1 MHIMDKVLIVDD
13 DLKVQ
18 RILWSRLQKYEDK
31 FEIMLAYDGEE
42 AMEVLQQNS
51 ISVVITDIVMPKI
64 DGLELLAHINES
76 YPEIPC
82 FVMTAYGTSEI
93 KDKLSKSTVRI
104 FNKPFLIDDLANAI
118 IQVLEQVTPD
128 GTLKGIS
135 VANFLQ
141 LIQMEEKTCFL
152 EISSTGNQKGLFYF
166 KDGELYDAVYGDLQ
180 GEEAAFKLLAL
191 DNASIRFKNLSNGKV
206 VKRINVSLMN
216 LIMESQRLKD
226 ESKKSGE
233 HI

>member
-1 MHIMDKVLIVDD
+1 MDKVLLVDD
-13 DLKVQ
+13 DYKVL

-31 FEIMLAYDGEE
+31 FEVVLAYNGAE
-42 AMEVLQQNS
+42 AIDVLQQKS
-51 ISVVITDIVMPKI
+51 ISVVITDIIMPKI
-64 DGLELLAHINES
+64 DGLELLAHIKKN

-82 FVMTAYGTSEI
+82 FVMTAHGTSEI
-93 KDKLSKSTVRI
+93 KDKLSKNTAHI
-104 FNKPFLIDDLANAI
+104 FNKPFLIDDLANSI
-118 IQVLEQVTPD
+118 IQVLEQGTPD

-152 EISSTGNQKGLFYF
+152 EVSSSGSEKGLFYF
-166 KDGELYDAVYGDLQ
+166 KDGELYDAVYGDLN
-180 GEEAAFKLLAL
+180 GEEAAFKLLAF
-191 DNASIRFKNLSNGKV
+191 DNASIHFKNVSDDKI

-226 ESKKSGE
+226 ESMKSGE
-233 HI
+233 NT

>member
-1 MHIMDKVLIVDD
+1 MDKVLIVDD

-18 RILWSRLQKYEDK
+18 RILWNRLQEYEDK
-31 FEIMLAYDGEE
+31 FEIVLAYDGAE

-76 YPEIPC
+76 YPETPC

-118 IQVLEQVTPD
+118 IQALKRDTPD

-152 EISSTGNQKGLFYF
+152 EISSNGSEKGLFYF
-166 KDGELYDAVYGDLQ
+166 KDGELYDAVCGGLN

-191 DNASIRFKNLSNGKV
+191 DNASIRLKNFSDDKV

-233 HI
+233 NN

>member
-1 MHIMDKVLIVDD
+1 
-13 DLKVQ
+13 
-18 RILWSRLQKYEDK
+18 
-31 FEIMLAYDGEE
+31 
-42 AMEVLQQNS
+42 
-51 ISVVITDIVMPKI
+51 
-64 DGLELLAHINES
+64 
-76 YPEIPC
+76 
-82 FVMTAYGTSEI
+82 MTAHETAEI
-93 KDKLSKSTVRI
+93 KDKLSKNTVRI
-104 FNKPFLIDDLANAI
+104 FNKPFLIDDLAKAVL
-118 IQVLEQVTPD
+118 QVLAQDAPG

-152 EISSTGNQKGLFYF
+152 EISSTGSEKGLFYF
-166 KDGELYDAVYGDLQ
+166 KDGELYDAVCGGLN
-180 GEEAAFKLLAL
+180 GEEAAFKLLAH
-191 DNASIRFKNLSNGKV
+191 DNASIRLKNFSDDKI

>member
-1 MHIMDKVLIVDD
+1 MRIMDKILIVDD
-13 DLKVQ
+13 DYKVL
-18 RILWSRLQKYEDK
+18 RILRSRLQKYKDK
-31 FEIMLAYDGEE
+31 FEVVLAYDGEE

-64 DGLELLAHINES
+64 DGLELLAHVNES
-76 YPEIPC
+76 YPETPC
-82 FVMTAYGTSEI
+82 FVMTAHETAEI
-93 KDKLSKSTVRI
+93 KDKLSKNTVRI
-104 FNKPFLIDDLANAI
+104 FNKPFLIDDLAKAVL
-118 IQVLEQVTPD
+118 QVLAQDAPG

-152 EISSTGNQKGLFYF
+152 EISSTGSEKGLFYF
-166 KDGELYDAVYGDLQ
+166 KDGELYDAVYGVLN
-180 GEEAAFKLLAL
+180 GEEAAFKLLSL
-191 DNASIRFKNLSNGKV
+191 NNASIRIKNHSDDNI
-206 VKRINVSLMN
+206 VKRINISLMN

-233 HI
+233 HT

>member
-1 MHIMDKVLIVDD
+1 MLMMDKVLIVDD

-31 FEIMLAYDGEE
+31 FEVMLAYDGAE

-64 DGLELLAHINES
+64 DGLELLAHIKKS
-76 YPEIPC
+76 YPEISC

-104 FNKPFLIDDLANAI
+104 FNKPFLIDDLADAI
-118 IQVLEQVTPD
+118 IQVLEQDTPD

-152 EISSTGNQKGLFYF
+152 EICSTGNEKGLFYF
-166 KDGELYDAVYGDLQ
+166 KDGELYDAVCGGLN

-191 DNASIRFKNLSNGKV
+191 DNASIRFKNLSNGKM

-226 ESKKSGE
+226 ESKKSGDP
-233 HI
+233 I

>member
-1 MHIMDKVLIVDD
+1 MLMMDKVLIVDD

-31 FEIMLAYDGEE
+31 FEVMLAYDGVE
-42 AMEVLQQNS
+42 AIQVLQQNS

-64 DGLELLAHINES
+64 DGLELLAHIKES

-104 FNKPFLIDDLANAI
+104 FNKPFLIDDLADAI
-118 IQVLEQVTPD
+118 IQVLEQDAPD

-152 EISSTGNQKGLFYF
+152 EISSTGNEKGLFYF
-166 KDGELYDAVYGDLQ
+166 KDGELYDAVYGGLN

-191 DNASIRFKNLSNGKV
+191 DNASIRFKNLSNGKM
-206 VKRINVSLMN
+206 VKRIKVSLMN

-226 ESKKSGE
+226 ESKKSGDP
-233 HI
+233 I

>member
-1 MHIMDKVLIVDD
+1 
-13 DLKVQ
+13 
-18 RILWSRLQKYEDK
+18 
-31 FEIMLAYDGEE
+31 
-42 AMEVLQQNS
+42 
-51 ISVVITDIVMPKI
+51 
-64 DGLELLAHINES
+64 
-76 YPEIPC
+76 
-82 FVMTAYGTSEI
+82 
-93 KDKLSKSTVRI
+93 VRI
-104 FNKPFLIDDLANAI
+104 FNKPFLIDDLADAI
-118 IQVLEQVTPD
+118 IQVLEQDTPD

-166 KDGELYDAVYGDLQ
+166 KDGELYDAVFGDLH
-180 GEEAAFKLLAL
+180 GEEAAFKLLAF
-191 DNASIRFKNLSNGKV
+191 DNASIRFKNLSNGKM

-226 ESKKSGE
+226 ESKKSGD

>member
-1 MHIMDKVLIVDD
+1 MDKVLIVDD
-13 DLKVQ
+13 NYKIL
-18 RILWSRLQKYEDK
+18 RILWSRLQKYKDK
-31 FEIMLAYDGEE
+31 FEVVLAYDGAE
-42 AMEVLQQNS
+42 AIEVLQQNS

-64 DGLELLAHINES
+64 DGLGLLAHVKDC
-76 YPEIPC
+76 YPETPC
-82 FVMTAYGTSEI
+82 FVMTAHETPKI
-93 KDKLSKSTVRI
+93 KDELSKNTVCI

-118 IQVLEQVTPD
+118 IQALKQDTPD

-141 LIQMEEKTCFL
+141 LIQMEEKTCFV
-152 EISSTGNQKGLFYF
+152 EISSAGSEKGLFYF
-166 KDGELYDAVYGDLQ
+166 KDGELYDAVCGGLN

-191 DNASIRFKNLSNGKV
+191 DNASIRLKNFSDDKV

-216 LIMESQRLKD
+216 LIMEAQRLKD

-233 HI
+233 HV